1 MKLFKRFTFE
11 AAHSLPD
18 YPEIHGH
25 SYHVEIWIQG
35 NAVDGYV
42 MLESEFE
49 KECLY
54 IKSIYDHK
62 NLDNYFDLPT
72 SENIAIGIWA
82 LLKHS
87 LPLFEV
93 KVERPTIGLGAVYNG
108 EFE

>member
-25 SYHVEIWIQG
+25 SYHVEVWVQG
-35 NAVDGYV
+35 NAVNGYV
-42 MLESEFE
+42 MRESELE

-62 NLDNYFDLPT
+62 NLDNFFDLPT
-72 SENIAIGIWA
+72 SENIAIEIWT
-82 LLKHS
+82 LLKH

-93 KVERPTIGLGAVYNG
+93 RVERPTIGLGAVYNG

>member
-25 SYHVEIWIQG
+25 SYYVEVWVQG

-42 MLESEFE
+42 IRDSEFE
-49 KECLY
+49 KECLFV
-54 IKSIYDHK
+54 KSIFDHK
-62 NLDNYFDLPT
+62 NLDNFFDLPT
-72 SENIAIGIWA
+72 NENIAIEIWT
-82 LLKHS
+82 LLKH

-93 KVERPTIGLGAVYNG
+93 RVERPSIGLGAVYNG

>member
-25 SYHVEIWIQG
+25 SYHVEVWVHGI
-35 NAVDGYV
+35 AVDGYV
-42 MLESEFE
+42 MRESELE

-54 IKSIYDHK
+54 VKSIYDHK
-62 NLDNYFDLPT
+62 NLDHFFDLPT
-72 SENIAIGIWA
+72 SENIALEIWT
-82 LLKHS
+82 LLKH

-93 KVERPTIGLGAVYNG
+93 RVERPTIGLGAVYNG
-108 EFE
+108 QFQ